1 MSFQA
6 IFLDAAPKN
15 IGSDASKFR
24 ADDFLIHNV
33 SDFQQPNSIL
43 VSNRPSS
50 ELVDFDFSE
59 HIVIVKP
66 QGPTRGALATA
77 MLTVDFMSASIP
89 IVLIPTNSHLEKNV
103 FFAFLEQMI
112 QAEHSAGT
120 MCVRSDNPR
129 FSYIR
134 VHGGKVIEVI
144 EKKVVGNLAT
154 TGIFFFRTRE
164 ILVESAKW
172 AFVNNQTTNSSFYI
186 APCLNYAISKG
197 LDIGY
202 HVAEDKD
209 YVHAN

>member
-15 IGSDASKFR
+15 TESNHPNSFTS
-24 ADDFLIHNV
+24 DFLVQNIR
-33 SDFQQPNSIL
+33 DFQQPNSIL
-43 VSNRPSS
+43 ISNRPPS
-50 ELVDFDFSE
+50 ELKNVGLSSGNT
-59 HIVIVKP
+59 IVKP

-77 MLTVDFMSASIP
+77 LLAVDFMSVSNP
-89 IVLIPTNSHLEKNV
+89 IVLIPTNSHLKHEV
-103 FFAFLEQMI
+103 FFDFLDQMVKDKK
-112 QAEHSAGT
+112 SAGT
-120 MCVRSDNPR
+120 MCLRSDNPL

-134 VHGGKVIEVI
+134 VFDEKVIEVI
-144 EKKVVGNLAT
+144 EKQVVGNLAT

-197 LDIGY
+197 LEIGY

>member
-1 MSFQA
+1 MSFQT
-6 IFLDAAPKN
+6 IFLDAAPKVTRSN
-15 IGSDASKFR
+15 HSNSFAN
-24 ADDFLIHNV
+24 DFLIQNIK
-33 SDFQQPNSIL
+33 DYEQPNSIL
-43 VSNRPSS
+43 VSNRPLS
-50 ELVDFDFSE
+50 EINEIEFSDE
-59 HIVIVKP
+59 ITIVRP

-77 MLTVDFMSASIP
+77 MLTVDFMSTNTP
-89 IVLIPTNSHLEKNV
+89 IVLITTNSHLENDV

-112 QAEHSAGT
+112 QADFSAGT
-120 MCVRSDNPR
+120 ICVRSDNPK

-134 VHGGKVIEVI
+134 VHDGKVIEVI

-164 ILVESAKW
+164 ILVESARW

-197 LDIGY
+197 LEIGY
-202 HVAEDKD
+202 HVADDRD

>member
-6 IFLDAAPKN
+6 IFLDAAPK
-15 IGSDASKFR
+15 SVESSTSKSLEV
-24 ADDFLIHNV
+24 DFLIHNV
-33 SDFQQPNSIL
+33 KDFQQPNSIL

-50 ELVDFDFSE
+50 ELKDIESS
-59 HIVIVKP
+59 HGITIVKP
-66 QGPTRGALATA
+66 PGSTRGALATS
-77 MLTVDFMSASIP
+77 MLTVDFMSANNP
-89 IVLIPTNSHLEKNV
+89 IVLIPTNSHLEKDV
-103 FFAFLEQMI
+103 FFAFLEQMVR
-112 QAEHSAGT
+112 ADYSAGT
-120 MCVRSDNPR
+120 MCIRSNNPR

-134 VHGGKVIEVI
+134 VHDGNVIEVI
-144 EKKVVGNLAT
+144 EKRVVGDLAT

-164 ILVESAKW
+164 ILIESAKW

>member
-15 IGSDASKFR
+15 IESDASKSF

-33 SDFQQPNSIL
+33 RDFQQPNSVL
-43 VSNRPSS
+43 VSNRPPS
-50 ELVDFDFSE
+50 ELNDIDFSNE
-59 HIVIVKP
+59 IVIVKP

-77 MLTVDFMSASIP
+77 MLTVDFMSADNP
-89 IVLIPTNSHLEKNV
+89 IVLIPTNSHLKKSV

-112 QAEHSAGT
+112 QAEYSAGT

-134 VHGGKVIEVI
+134 VHDGKVIEVI

-164 ILVESAKW
+164 ILVESAQW

-186 APCLNYAISKG
+186 APCLNYAIGKG
-197 LDIGY
+197 LEIGY

>member
-1 MSFQA
+1 MTFQA
-6 IFLDAAPKN
+6 IFLDAAPKSVELKTPKSH
-15 IGSDASKFR
+15 I
-24 ADDFLIHNV
+24 DDFLIENV
-33 SDFQQPNSIL
+33 KDFQQPNSIL
-43 VSNRPSS
+43 VSNRLSA
-50 ELVDFDFSE
+50 ELNDLEAS
-59 HIVIVKP
+59 HRITIINP
-66 QGPTRGALATA
+66 QAPTRGALATA
-77 MLTVDFMSASIP
+77 MLTVDFMSANSP
-89 IVLIPTNSHLEKNV
+89 IVLIPTNSHLEKGV

-112 QAEHSAGT
+112 RADYSAGT

-134 VHGGKVIEVI
+134 VHDGKVIEVI
-144 EKKVVGNLAT
+144 EKKVVGDLAT

-164 ILVESAKW
+164 VLTESAKW
-172 AFVNNQTTNSSFYI
+172 AFVNNQTTNASFYI

>member
-1 MSFQA
+1 MSFQT
-6 IFLDAAPKN
+6 IFLDAAPRIKESNDSKLLKN
-15 IGSDASKFR
+15 
-24 ADDFLIHNV
+24 DFLVQNV
-33 SDFQQPNSIL
+33 EDFQQPNSIL
-43 VSNRPSS
+43 VTNRASP
-50 ELVDFDFSE
+50 ELKSLGVTNGMT
-59 HIVIVKP
+59 IVKP

-77 MLTVDFMSASIP
+77 MLTVDFMSANNP
-89 IVLIPTNSHLEKNV
+89 IVLIPTNSHLEKGV

-112 QAEHSAGT
+112 RADYSAGT

-144 EKKVVGNLAT
+144 EKKVVGDLAT

-164 ILVESAKW
+164 ILIESAKW
-172 AFVNNQTTNSSFYI
+172 AFVNNQSTNSSFYI

-202 HVAEDKD
+202 HEAEDKH

>member
-6 IFLDAAPKN
+6 IFLDAAPRVTESN
-15 IGSDASKFR
+15 HPNSFANE
-24 ADDFLIHNV
+24 FLIQNIR
-33 SDFQQPNSIL
+33 DFQQPNSIL
-43 VSNRPSS
+43 VSNRPSA
-50 ELVDFDFSE
+50 ELNDAESSNKITF
-59 HIVIVKP
+59 VKP

-77 MLTVDFMSASIP
+77 MLTVDFMSANIP

-112 QAEHSAGT
+112 QAEYSAGT

-134 VHGGKVIEVI
+134 VHDGKVIEVI

-197 LDIGY
+197 LEIGY

>member
-1 MSFQA
+1 MSFQT
-6 IFLDAAPKN
+6 IFLDAAPKSVEPETPRSLA
-15 IGSDASKFR
+15 G
-24 ADDFLIHNV
+24 DFLIHNV
-33 SDFQQPNSIL
+33 KDFEQPNSIL
-43 VSNRPSS
+43 VSNRSSS
-50 ELVDFDFSE
+50 ELRDIKSS
-59 HIVIVKP
+59 HGITIVKP
-66 QGPTRGALATA
+66 QGSTRGALATA

-112 QAEHSAGT
+112 QAEYSAGT

-134 VHGGKVIEVI
+134 VHDGKVIEVI

-186 APCLNYAISKG
+186 APCLNYAVSKG
-197 LDIGY
+197 LEIGY

>member
-15 IGSDASKFR
+15 IGSDASKSC

-33 SDFQQPNSIL
+33 REFQQPNSVL
-43 VSNRPSS
+43 VSNRPST
-50 ELVDFDFSE
+50 ELNDIESSNE
-59 HIVIVKP
+59 ITIVKP

-77 MLTVDFMSASIP
+77 MLTVDFMLANIP
-89 IVLIPTNSHLEKNV
+89 IVLIPTNSHVEKNV

-112 QAEHSAGT
+112 QAEYSAGT

-154 TGIFFFRTRE
+154 TGIFLFRTRE
-164 ILVESAKW
+164 ILVESAQW

-197 LDIGY
+197 LEIGY
-202 HVAEDKD
+202 HVAEVKD

>member
-15 IGSDASKFR
+15 IGPDESKSR

-43 VSNRPSS
+43 VSNRPSTELNDIESSS
-50 ELVDFDFSE
+50 E
-59 HIVIVKP
+59 ITIVKP

-77 MLTVDFMSASIP
+77 MLAVDFMSASIP

-112 QAEHSAGT
+112 QAEYSAGT

-186 APCLNYAISKG
+186 GGRQRLCPCKLS
-197 LDIGY
+197 
-202 HVAEDKD
+202 E
-209 YVHAN
+209 

>member
-6 IFLDAAPKN
+6 IFLDAAPKVTESIHLN
-15 IGSDASKFR
+15 SFAN
-24 ADDFLIHNV
+24 DFLIQNIK
-33 SDFQQPNSIL
+33 DYEQPNSIL

-50 ELVDFDFSE
+50 EIDEIKSSDE
-59 HIVIVKP
+59 ITIVKP

-77 MLTVDFMSASIP
+77 MLTVDFMSANTP
-89 IVLIPTNSHLEKNV
+89 IVLIPTNSHLEKDV
-103 FFAFLEQMI
+103 FYAFLEQMI
-112 QAEHSAGT
+112 QADFSAGT
-120 MCVRSDNPR
+120 ICVRSDNPK

-134 VHGGKVIEVI
+134 VHDGKVIEVI

-154 TGIFFFRTRE
+154 TGIFFFSTRE

-197 LDIGY
+197 LEIGY
-202 HVAEDKD
+202 HVVEGKD